1 MPLRRKTNFAAI
13 QLLCAMPRIQPG
25 ATVQIYAWRFTK
37 EYAKEK
43 HQGQWQSAKETGV
56 VQKSTG
62 KGMYLA
68 LYRPVG
74 TTS

>member
-1 MPLRRKTNFAAI
+1 
-13 QLLCAMPRIQPG
+13 MPRIQPG

>member
-1 MPLRRKTNFAAI
+1 
-13 QLLCAMPRIQPG
+13 MPRIQPG
-25 ATVQIYAWRFTK
+25 ATVQICAWRFTK

-62 KGMYLA
+62 KGM
-68 LYRPVG
+68 
-74 TTS
+74 